1 MLTSSVRSPQT
12 GSRRTR
18 LAWYAYDLGNTTVE
32 FAVPLYLTIW
42 IVHDL
47 GVPAWV
53 FGLATALSSW
63 AIGLSGP
70 FIGVRADERHERR
83 RWFVASAL
91 IASVLL
97 VSIFALPQSGLGS
110 AALILAVAVTANY
123 FFQLSSL
130 IYNASM
136 LAAARGANVVS
147 VSATGIGLSYVGG
160 LVGIAVIEGLVS
172 GNLIPGVSGRAWA
185 VIPAGFI
192 FLAFALPSFYA
203 RGLWQSSADTLERP
217 QGPVHRRM
225 LLLWRQAST
234 DHRAGWFLG
243 GFFLLN
249 SAIMG
254 LTLYLPLHVEAV
266 ADLSGSSLA
275 MIFGVVVLASTIG
288 AGVVSLLH
296 PVGREVR
303 LIIVLGLA
311 LLGVNALALSL
322 MRTTSLIL
330 MFACFHGML
339 SGALIP
345 TVRAAFAQT
354 FRSDYQA
361 LAFGLFGA
369 VQRMSQGLGAVLSPL
384 AGAVAGGG
392 GTAVGIAA
400 MGILALLGVPLF
412 ARWRYPA
419 EPSTS
424 SAAHPAD

>member
-1 MLTSSVRSPQT
+1 MHSTSPKSDTTS
-12 GSRRTR
+12 GRRTR

-32 FAVPLYLTIW
+32 FAVPLYVTLW

-53 FGLATALSSW
+53 FGLATAFSSW

-70 FIGVRADERHERR
+70 YLGVRADERCERR
-83 RWFVASAL
+83 RWFMASAL
-91 IASVLL
+91 VSIALLASIVLLPRTGTASVA
-97 VSIFALPQSGLGS
+97 V
-110 AALILAVAVTANY
+110 ILAMAVTANY

-136 LAAARGANVVS
+136 LSAARGANVVS

-160 LVGIAVIEGLVS
+160 LLGIALIELLVS
-172 GNLIPGVSGRAWA
+172 GRLLPGVSGRSWA
-185 VIPAGFI
+185 VVPAALI
-192 FLAFALPSFYA
+192 FLACSIPSFYA
-203 RGLWQSSADTLERP
+203 RGLWQQPSTMLDKPEGRL
-217 QGPVHRRM
+217 HRRIYY
-225 LLLWRQAST
+225 LWKEASRE
-234 DHRAGWFLG
+234 HRAGWFLG

-266 ADLSGSSLA
+266 SDLTGTSLTVF
-275 MIFGVVVLASTIG
+275 FGIVVLTSTIG
-288 AGVVSLLH
+288 AAVVTLLH
-296 PVGREVR
+296 PVGKEVWW
-303 LIIVLGLA
+303 IIVLGLS
-311 LLGVNALALSL
+311 LLGVNALLLSL
-322 MRTTSLIL
+322 MRTVPLIVIT
-330 MFACFHGML
+330 ACVHGIL

-369 VQRMSQGLGAVLSPL
+369 VQRVSQGLGAALAPL
-384 AGAVAGGG
+384 ASIAAGGRSS
-392 GTAVGIAA
+392 TSVGIAT

-412 ARWRYPA
+412 ARWRAPQTDA
-419 EPSTS
+419 
-424 SAAHPAD
+424 